1 MQRTASIKLHTTA
14 EQNRQLAALQT
25 AYAEACNRLVP
36 VVVERRCWNRVSLH
50 RITYSRL
57 RQETPL
63 GSQMTCNA
71 IFTVCKA
78 YKAQRELGRIRKD
91 APVPALNFRRA
102 SVHFDKRTYTLR
114 GEAVSLYTLAG
125 RITVWMVIGEHQ
137 RQLLSVGTPTEAE
150 LVCRKGK
157 WYFNL
162 VVSIEDYPLRS
173 SGPTLGVDVGEN
185 NLAATSTGKLF
196 GGGRLRDKRDRH
208 LSLRRRLQSN
218 GSQSA
223 RQLLCKVS
231 GREQRHVTHTNHETS
246 KAVVQE
252 AQRRG
257 ASTIAL
263 EDLTYIRDR
272 IKAGMRMRSR
282 LHRWAWRQLQRFV
295 DYKAQ
300 AVGIRV
306 VYVNPASTSQTCS
319 QCGQIGIRRRHRF
332 VCSCGLLAHSDVN
345 GARNIAKIAPL
356 FSEARAEVNRPT
368 VAVDSHADHKSFRL

>member
-1 MQRTASIKLHTTA
+1 MQRTASIKLGLTVDQA
-14 EQNRQLAALQT
+14 KRLAALQV
-25 AYAEACNRLVP
+25 AYADACNQLVP
-36 VVVERRCWNRVSLH
+36 LVVTHHCWNRVALH
-50 RITYSRL
+50 HLAYSRL

-78 YKAQRELGRIRKD
+78 YKAQRARGWIRKD
-91 APVPALNFRRA
+91 APAPTLNFRRA
-102 SVHFDKRTYTLR
+102 SVHFDKRTYTLK
-114 GEAVSLYTLAG
+114 GEALSLYTLAG
-125 RITVWMVIGEHQ
+125 RIIVRVILGEHQ
-137 RQLLSVGTPTEAE
+137 QQLLAAGTPTEAE
-150 LVCRKGK
+150 LIHRKGR

-162 VVSIEDYPLRS
+162 VITGEACPPRP
-173 SGPTLGVDVGEN
+173 SGPVLGVDVGEN

-231 GREQRHVTHTNHETS
+231 GREQRHVTHSNHETS
-246 KAVVQE
+246 KAIMQE
-252 AQRRG
+252 ALRIG
-257 ASTIAL
+257 ATTIVM
-263 EDLTYIRDR
+263 EDLTYIRAR
-272 IKAGMRMRSR
+272 IKAGKRVRAR

-306 VYVNPASTSQTCS
+306 IYVNPAYTSQTCS
-319 QCGQIGIRRRHRF
+319 QCGQIGVRRRHQF
-332 VCSCGLLAHSDVN
+332 VCSCGILAHSDVN
-345 GARNIAKIAPL
+345 GARNIAKIAPS
-356 FSEARAEVNRPT
+356 FSEATAAVNQPT
-368 VAVDSHADHKSFRL
+368 VAVDSHTDHKSC